1 MLFNRSEYYQYSLKI
16 NNLNR
21 DKIFLV
27 GLSIKLFLIFF
38 INPDISA
45 NLFLPFLKNSI
56 ENISFDP
63 WNNFLNSGGQINS
76 FPYGLVMLICYF
88 PLSFI
93 GNLLDKYI
101 IDYNFFELFFKLT
114 SLIFDYVLLISLNLI
129 TENKNKNLLFISY
142 WISPIVIYITYIHG
156 QLDIVPISI
165 LIFSLFLIKLNK
177 FMLAGLFFA
186 LAFSSKFSMLIALPF
201 ILIYIYKRK
210 GFEKEFFIYSLT
222 FFITTFLFFY
232 PFLYSSGFSKM
243 VLETK
248 EVNRL
253 YTVFILYGSNL
264 KLYIVP
270 VVYIFSLY
278 LFWRLNRITQDL
290 FFVSI
295 GIGFLSILVFLPP
308 STGWILWIIPFITY
322 YQIIS
327 KKDLF
332 LISFLYNFL
341 YIFNI
346 YFYSNLLNLDFYNL
360 FFSFDKSFK
369 TIFSNIL
376 FTLQQSFGLLIALR
390 MYLYGLKRNN
400 FFSTI
405 NRSLLITLS
414 GNKLEKIEIFLKS
427 LEKIIYKKDIDFI
440 FTRALINKTSINN
453 NSFKQLNIDNE
464 KDINNNEKIIYYP
477 NYISENISKID
488 KNLFKNQKP
497 YNLLVNDSQID
508 LSLLIKKVNININ
521 IIDFNFEILNQILY
535 QDIRNNYLIFAFK
548 NLNTEKS
555 NDIEKYSLVT
565 FFPLGFLHNKLFNL
579 FISISSLNVDI
590 ELLKG
595 QKIVKMEIEG
605 SPSKE
610 DISQIALELM
620 PDIDD
625 LSFNEN
631 GWEEGYI
638 GIMQIILIANLLSI
652 LKNKSF

>member
-21 DKIFLV
+21 EKIFLV
-27 GLSIKLFLIFF
+27 GLAIKLFLIFF
-38 INPDISA
+38 INPDIST
-45 NLFLPFLKNSI
+45 NLFLPFLKNSF

-114 SLIFDYVLLISLNLI
+114 SLIFDYILLISLNLI

-156 QLDIVPISI
+156 QLDIVPIAI

-186 LAFSSKFSMLIALPF
+186 LAFSTKFSMLIALPF

-222 FFITTFLFFY
+222 FFITIFLFFY

-248 EVNRL
+248 ELNRL
-253 YTVFILYGSNL
+253 YTVFIFYGSNL

-346 YFYSNLLNLDFYNL
+346 YFYPNLLNLDFSNL

-376 FTLQQSFGLLIALR
+376 FTLQQSFGLLIALK

-405 NRSLLITLS
+405 NRSLLIILS
-414 GNKLEKIEIFLKS
+414 GNKLEIIELFLNSLKNIF
-427 LEKIIYKKDIDFI
+427 YKKDIDFI
-440 FTRALINKTSINN
+440 FTRSLINKTSINN
-453 NSFKQLNIDNE
+453 NSFKQLNINNE
-464 KDINNNEKIIYYP
+464 KDINTNDKIIYYP

-488 KNLFKNQKP
+488 KNLFDNQKS
-497 YNLLVNDSQID
+497 YNLLVNNSQID

-521 IIDFNFEILNQILY
+521 ILDFNFEILNQIHY

-548 NLNTEKS
+548 NLNKERF

-610 DISQIALELM
+610 DISQIAIELM

-625 LSFNEN
+625 LSLNVN

-638 GIMQIILIANLLSI
+638 GIMQIILIANILSI